1 MATARAPPWVPRGV
15 VQAHGCC
22 LVLAPSDPPPPG
34 SAAAR
39 TRLPVR
45 LASANAEALLG
56 VAAQDL
62 VGRDFADA
70 LLPPADHARFLTAA
84 TAGGCHPLTP
94 RCLPQLLPCSVLVHP
109 PSLAARAGQRGPA
122 PCVLALHWT
131 AQHDALWLVVEIELA
146 AAAQPPPP
154 SMQQAVPAPATFTIK
169 QSDPTLGP
177 LPRDAPAPGS
187 SGDAFLFPTLAS
199 GFHRSPGRLMN
210 FLARLDHALAMQHT
224 YLRLIAFCCRFL
236 RLFTLFSRV
245 NFVKIDE
252 NLVSMFERID
262 LDPIDGSKFTV
273 PKHGKR
279 VDFDPDDWSDEF
291 QNGNIARTWADVAMS
306 GSKLVG
312 DDQLADF
319 DVKRCVFSMLAQD
332 SMAAFYQSMNTRS
345 VVVLNIPAMKGFRG
359 VFSIQSLAPRSV
371 DLASLA
377 VLQSIAI
384 TINDHIGIALMHE
397 RTGYALARSP
407 PTRTIPSSLRAL
419 DRFGDKSHSV
429 ISLDAVHTE
438 TGASAAAG
446 TAAISAG
453 KADMGQSSALGIPA
467 GAGQTSMAFLV
478 CLMSDL
484 VPVLDADAGIISTR
498 SASRMLLWRRDA
510 HAGIPTSHPI
520 SGVAQTSESQPDDLK
535 HTRSHL
541 SAILACLRLARF
553 ASVFA
558 THRVNVDLSPARIAS
573 LAAGH
578 ELSADARRLLDAH
591 RDAFEEFPGLLLV
604 PLSRDGSAF
613 IAFLRA
619 RKILR
624 LADEQLLE
632 QPEPEAWRK
641 DIHHHRNC
649 LTRRPRLLWT
659 RIPPVLTPL
668 HALINTAEAA
678 MEEAAKRS
686 DPAGLLD
693 KLQTVRDT
701 SVSLVPL
708 MHDLLH
714 LLQSRSGQLVFRRE
728 PFSVADAVR
737 RASRMLL
744 ASVYTTGDTTL
755 DLSISDDLA
764 DVMLIGDASKLRQI
778 VWNQCAAVMPVV
790 HGKTTLHLS
799 VGVEDRTA
807 EALTLV
813 LRASSSGTSKRS
825 MEASRRAAN
834 ETLRATGLSFHV
846 MSQLVAARR
855 GTIWDEPHELRVS
868 MHFEIQP
875 APRPA
880 ALIAPAA
887 DAEAAPAVSAAEVQA
902 PAGSSSTGERAE
914 SEQASVAPRQTR
926 ILVAEDNPVNR
937 QVLCRRLRAHLV
949 SEAHDGS
956 ACVSMFAAAALDGG
970 AGGDACDL
978 ILMDVQMPECDG
990 IEATRQIRA
999 LEAAHGLART
1009 PIIGV
1014 SANVSVADW
1023 TRCREAGMDGFVP
1036 KPTNFKLIEA
1046 MIAEIRRGC
1055 IREFPPADNIT
1066 QSHTAPGWFDPATTT
1081 AVFAPPTILQ

>member
-1 MATARAPPWVPRGV
+1 M
-15 VQAHGCC
+15 
-22 LVLAPSDPPPPG
+22 PG
-34 SAAAR
+34 S
-39 TRLPVR
+39 
-45 LASANAEALLG
+45 LA
-56 VAAQDL
+56 
-62 VGRDFADA
+62 
-70 LLPPADHARFLTAA
+70 
-84 TAGGCHPLTP
+84 
-94 RCLPQLLPCSVLVHP
+94 
-109 PSLAARAGQRGPA
+109 
-122 PCVLALHWT
+122 
-131 AQHDALWLVVEIELA
+131 
-146 AAAQPPPP
+146 
-154 SMQQAVPAPATFTIK
+154 
-169 QSDPTLGP
+169 
-177 LPRDAPAPGS
+177 
-187 SGDAFLFPTLAS
+187 
-199 GFHRSPGRLMN
+199 
-210 FLARLDHALAMQHT
+210 
-224 YLRLIAFCCRFL
+224 
-236 RLFTLFSRV
+236 
-245 NFVKIDE
+245 
-252 NLVSMFERID
+252 
-262 LDPIDGSKFTV
+262 
-273 PKHGKR
+273 
-279 VDFDPDDWSDEF
+279 
-291 QNGNIARTWADVAMS
+291 
-306 GSKLVG
+306 
-312 DDQLADF
+312 
-319 DVKRCVFSMLAQD
+319 
-332 SMAAFYQSMNTRS
+332 
-345 VVVLNIPAMKGFRG
+345 
-359 VFSIQSLAPRSV
+359 
-371 DLASLA
+371 
-377 VLQSIAI
+377 
-384 TINDHIGIALMHE
+384 
-397 RTGYALARSP
+397 
-407 PTRTIPSSLRAL
+407 
-419 DRFGDKSHSV
+419 
-429 ISLDAVHTE
+429 
-438 TGASAAAG
+438 
-446 TAAISAG
+446 
-453 KADMGQSSALGIPA
+453 
-467 GAGQTSMAFLV
+467 
-478 CLMSDL
+478 
-484 VPVLDADAGIISTR
+484 
-498 SASRMLLWRRDA
+498 
-510 HAGIPTSHPI
+510 
-520 SGVAQTSESQPDDLK
+520 
-535 HTRSHL
+535 
-541 SAILACLRLARF
+541 
-553 ASVFA
+553 
-558 THRVNVDLSPARIAS
+558 VNVDLSPARIAS

-591 RDAFEEFPGLLLV
+591 RDAFEEFPGRLLV

-619 RKILR
+619 RKILVWQGAAVR
-624 LADEQLLE
+624 DE
-632 QPEPEAWRK
+632 
-641 DIHHHRNC
+641 C
-649 LTRRPRLLWT
+649 
-659 RIPPVLTPL
+659 VLTPL

-708 MHDLLH
+708 MHDLLQH

-728 PFSVADAVR
+728 PFSVADAVQ
-737 RASRMLL
+737 RASRMLP

-807 EALTLV
+807 DSLTLV
-813 LRASSSGTSKRS
+813 IRASSSETSKRS
-825 MEASRRAAN
+825 RSPSPSRSMEVSRMAAD

-846 MSQLVAARR
+846 MSQLVAACR

-875 APRPA
+875 APQPA

-902 PAGSSSTGERAE
+902 PAGSGSTGERAE
-914 SEQASVAPRQTR
+914 SEQASAEPRQTR

-956 ACVSMFAAAALDGG
+956 ACVRMFAAAVLDGG

-990 IEATRQIRA
+990 IEATRLIRA

>member
-1 MATARAPPWVPRGV
+1 MP
-15 VQAHGCC
+15 
-22 LVLAPSDPPPPG
+22 
-34 SAAAR
+34 
-39 TRLPVR
+39 
-45 LASANAEALLG
+45 
-56 VAAQDL
+56 
-62 VGRDFADA
+62 
-70 LLPPADHARFLTAA
+70 
-84 TAGGCHPLTP
+84 
-94 RCLPQLLPCSVLVHP
+94 
-109 PSLAARAGQRGPA
+109 
-122 PCVLALHWT
+122 
-131 AQHDALWLVVEIELA
+131 
-146 AAAQPPPP
+146 
-154 SMQQAVPAPATFTIK
+154 QAVPAPATFAIK

-177 LPRDAPAPGS
+177 LPRDTPAPGS
-187 SGDAFLFPTLAS
+187 SGDTFVFPTLAS

-210 FLARLDHALAMQHT
+210 FLARLDRALAMQHT

-236 RLFTLFSRV
+236 RLFTGFDRID
-245 NFVKIDE
+245 FVKADDNQVNVII
-252 NLVSMFERID
+252 RID
-262 LDPIDGSKFTV
+262 ADPVSGPKFAF
-273 PKHGKR
+273 PKLGKR
-279 VDFDPDDWSDEF
+279 FDFDPDDLTDDY
-291 QNGNIARTWADVAMS
+291 QNGNIARTWADVEMP

-312 DDQLADF
+312 DDHLTDF
-319 DVKRCVFSMLAQD
+319 DVKRCVFSMLAQE
-332 SMAAFYQSMNTRS
+332 SMAVYFRSMNMRS
-345 VVVLNIPAMKGFRG
+345 ILILKAPALSDFYGA
-359 VFSIQSLAPRSV
+359 FSIQSLAPRSV

-397 RTGYALARSP
+397 RTGYTLARSP

-446 TAAISAG
+446 TTAISTG
-453 KADMGQSSALGIPA
+453 KADMGQPNALGVPA
-467 GAGQTSMAFLV
+467 GTGHTSMAFLV

-484 VPVLDADAGIISTR
+484 MPVLDADAGIVSTR

-535 HTRSHL
+535 HTRSPL

-558 THRVNVDLSPARIAS
+558 THRVNVDLSPSRIAS

-613 IAFLRA
+613 IAFLRV
-619 RKILR
+619 RKILGIQPISNAEGDVTSICAEWTAYECNLARSVQLVAQR

-649 LTRRPRLLWT
+649 LTHRPWLLWT

-728 PFSVADAVR
+728 PFSVADAVQ

-807 EALTLV
+807 DSLTLV
-813 LRASSSGTSKRS
+813 IRASSSETSKRS
-825 MEASRRAAN
+825 RSPSPSRSMEAARRAAN

-875 APRPA
+875 APQPA

-887 DAEAAPAVSAAEVQA
+887 DAEAARAVSAAEVQA
-902 PAGSSSTGERAE
+902 PAGSGSSGERTE
-914 SEQASVAPRQTR
+914 SEQASAEPRQTR

-956 ACVSMFAAAALDGG
+956 ACVSMFAAAVLDGG

-999 LEAAHGLART
+999 REAAHGLART